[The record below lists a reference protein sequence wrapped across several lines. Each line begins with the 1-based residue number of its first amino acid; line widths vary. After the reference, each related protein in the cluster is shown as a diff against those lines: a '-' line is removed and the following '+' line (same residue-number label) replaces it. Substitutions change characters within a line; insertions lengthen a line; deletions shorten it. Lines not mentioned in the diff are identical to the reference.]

1 MPTADEVRAVLRGV
15 TDPELGINI
24 VDLGLVYGIEV
35 RGSRILVTMTL
46 TTPACPR
53 GPTLVEDVERTLQR
67 AFAGHE
73 ADVSLVWEPHWT
85 PERMAEDV
93 RWGQGG
99 S

>member
-1 MPTADEVRAVLRGV
+1 MLTPDEVRAVLRGV

-35 RGSRILVTMTL
+35 RGSRIVVTMTL

-53 GPTLVEDVERTLQR
+53 GSTLVEDVERTLER
-67 AFAGHE
+67 EFAGYE
-73 ADVSLVWEPHWT
+73 AEVSLVWEPRWT
-85 PERMAEDV
+85 PERMADEV
-93 RWGQGG
+93 RRGLGE